1 MEQFNYSGSYEEFL
15 ARMRKNLRD
24 QNISEDILALLKSGF
39 EKALN
44 GQNIVLSRKERV
56 RTFQN
61 LSKEMLAD
69 VMNQLGES

>member
-1 MEQFNYSGSYEEFL
+1 LEQFNYSGSYEEFL